1 MVQFETVPLNL
12 CGNKIG
18 FHLRGTLEARIG
30 SLKESFQRKDECPF
44 RAHSVFQGTKQRWS
58 WWREREREGGR
69 RGAISGCVHT
79 RLGPRDMHALAW
91 SRISIDIA
99 RVRSGSVNPDAS
111 RPRCLRRCI
120 AKGTSEEWKVAPP
133 RALENASI
141 ASFPIRG
148 ERAFR
153 LASSVC
159 SPFASN
165 RFWRGSINVREM

>member
-1 MVQFETVPLNL
+1 MSVPSGRTQSSKGLNNVEVA
-12 CGNKIG
+12 GEG
-18 FHLRGTLEARIG
+18 G
-30 SLKESFQRKDECPF
+30 
-44 RAHSVFQGTKQRWS
+44 
-58 WWREREREGGR
+58 REGGR
-69 RGAISGCVHT
+69 RGTISGCVHT

-153 LASSVC
+153 LV
-159 SPFASN
+159 FARLLLD
-165 RFWRGSINVREM
+165 RFWRGLKRFDKRKGDVIWNWIIV